1 MLVLYQFIGL
11 KIQAVP
17 KLPAEKS
24 NTGSGQCNGQGLYP
38 LPPPPPGPP
47 PSLPRATHCFA
58 VQPTA
63 AGDPGHTEQR
73 EPTGRPAGLPQPLG
87 RTVALSRWVIMLQVL
102 NVLKMPLF
110 YVF

>member
-38 LPPPPPGPP
+38 LPPPRQPL
-47 PSLPRATHCFA
+47 SLPRAT
-58 VQPTA
+58 PLA
-63 AGDPGHTEQR
+63 AGDPGHTAQR
-73 EPTGRPAGLPQPLG
+73 EPTGRPAGRPQPLG
-87 RTVALSRWVIMLQVL
+87 RTVALSRWVIVLQVL

>member
-24 NTGSGQCNGQGLYP
+24 NTGSGQCDGQGLYP
-38 LPPPPPGPP
+38 LPLDPP

-58 VQPTA
+58 VRPTA
-63 AGDPGHTEQR
+63 AGDLGHTKQR